1 MAEIERS
8 VPGPSGIQGIRR
20 STVHSV
26 AESEGY
32 DPEEP
37 TDDAPVN
44 YNQLVSEIK
53 GFLYEQIETLKS
65 NIDEKIKNNQE
76 KFAQNLSHHLSFID
90 EKLSQ
95 KSRKPAFKSHF
106 NNKHW
111 ERTQAYRTFLQDAK
125 YHLDA
130 GNTEEAVACID
141 ACDEACKLYQADIE
155 IADRSE
161 AGWELVERLGQ
172 NQKDRDIKTIE
183 RKIIEERR
191 AKKSKNV
198 NEKVHNK
205 NATERPAG
213 SGQQYGAA
221 KSFSPCIWCGA
232 GNHSYKFC
240 YTWKADVEAGKAIYD
255 TNSRKWIRVEGYD
268 GK

>member
-1 MAEIERS
+1 M
-8 VPGPSGIQGIRR
+8 PGPSVSQSNRR

-37 TDDAPVN
+37 TEDPPQN

-53 GFLYEQIETLKS
+53 GFLYEQIETLKV
-65 NIDEKIKNNQE
+65 NIDDKIKNSQE
-76 KFAQNLSHHLSFID
+76 KFAQNLSHHLAFID

-95 KSRKPAFKSHF
+95 KAKKPVFKSSF

-111 ERTQAYRTFLQDAK
+111 ERTQRYRTFLQDAK
-125 YHLDA
+125 YHLEA
-130 GNTEEAVACID
+130 SNIEEAIACID
-141 ACDEACKLYQADIE
+141 ACEEACKLYQADIE
-155 IADRSE
+155 LADRSE

-172 NQKDRDIKTIE
+172 NQKDRDIKNTE
-183 RKIIEERR
+183 RKILEERK
-191 AKKSKNV
+191 AKKAKSDHGKV
-198 NEKVHNK
+198 NNK
-205 NATERPAG
+205 DATERSAG
-213 SGQQYGAA
+213 SGHHYGAA
-221 KSFSPCIWCGA
+221 KNFAPCIWCGA

-240 YTWKADVEAGKAIYD
+240 YTWKADVEAGKAIFD